1 MLIHR
6 ISIVC
11 PPYLSI
17 SVVYLQDMEI
27 RLKLRKIGNSM
38 VISIPAQVIEDLGLK
53 AGDEMLL
60 DVEGTTIK
68 VRKREKS
75 K

>member
-1 MLIHR
+1 
-6 ISIVC
+6 
-11 PPYLSI
+11 
-17 SVVYLQDMEI
+17 MEI